1 MRIFSMKSN
10 SILRSVVIIIINGW
24 SRENGYKS
32 VFLMAFPL
40 ILSTSSWSIQQFVDR
55 MFLSWYS
62 PVALAAS
69 MPAGI
74 LSFALVSLFLGTS
87 AYTSTFIAQY
97 MGAKRND
104 RVAPSM
110 WQGVYFAVIGGILVG
125 ITFFFADP
133 IFRFIGHEAAI
144 QVLEI
149 TYWKYM
155 TAGAIFP
162 ILLGAIS
169 GFFNGRG
176 KTYPVMWTSFI
187 ATGTNIILNYTFI
200 FGHFGFPEMGI
211 GGAGLATVLS
221 QIVNI
226 FILVCLAVYGKQH
239 RSFKIVARKR
249 FELKLFLRLM
259 KFGLP
264 NGIQFFLDIVSFSM
278 FILII
283 GRIGL
288 VELAATNIVM
298 NISMLTFMPMIG
310 LGIAI
315 SVLVGQALGSNKPYM
330 AERATSSGLQLSMLY
345 TSVFV
350 ALYLIIPDIFIY
362 PFASNADPT
371 NFESIRQHAL
381 TAMKFVAFWAI
392 CDTIHIVVASS
403 LKGAGDTRFIMLT
416 TVVLSVGVLLLPT
429 YFLLEVADKGL
440 VSAWTVG
447 AFYIFI
453 TAITLLVRYIYGPWR
468 TIKVIDGT

>member
-1 MRIFSMKSN
+1 MLY
-10 SILRSVVIIIINGW
+10 SIRTIIIKGW
-24 SRENGYKS
+24 SRENGYKQ
-32 VFLMAFPL
+32 VFLIAFPL

-74 LSFALVSLFLGTS
+74 LSFALVALFLGTS

-97 MGAKRND
+97 MGANRID
-104 RVAPSM
+104 RVVPSM

-125 ITFFFADP
+125 TTFFFAEP
-133 IFRFIGHEAAI
+133 IFQFIGHEASI

-149 TYWKYM
+149 TYWKFM

-162 ILLGAIS
+162 ILIGAIS

-176 KTYPVMWTSFI
+176 KTYPVMWASFI

-211 GGAGLATVLS
+211 AGAGLATILS
-221 QIVNI
+221 QVVTI
-226 FILVCLAVYGKQH
+226 FILVYLAVYGKQH
-239 RSFKIVARKR
+239 RDFNIVARKQ
-249 FELKLFLRLM
+249 FELMLFLRLI

-264 NGIQFFLDIVSFSM
+264 NGIQFFLDIASFSL

-310 LGIAI
+310 LGIAT
-315 SVLVGQALGSNKPYM
+315 SVLVGQALGSDKPYL
-330 AERATSSGLQLSMLY
+330 AERATSSGLQLSMSY
-345 TSVFV
+345 TFIFA
-350 ALYLIIPDIFIY
+350 ALYLVIPDVFIY
-362 PFASNADPT
+362 PFASNTDPT
-371 NFESIRQHAL
+371 MFESIRQHAL
-381 TAMKFVAFWAI
+381 TAFKFVAFWSV
-392 CDTIHIVVASS
+392 CDTLHIVISSS
-403 LKGAGDTRFIMLT
+403 LKGAGDTRFLMLT
-416 TVVLSVGVLLLPT
+416 TVILSVGIFILPT
-429 YFLLEVADKGL
+429 YFLLEVLDKGL
-440 VSAWTVG
+440 EAAWTVG
-447 AFYIFI
+447 AFYIF
-453 TAITLLVRYIYGPWR
+453 TTGITLLLRYIYGPWR
-468 TIKVIDGT
+468 TMRVIEVTRTR